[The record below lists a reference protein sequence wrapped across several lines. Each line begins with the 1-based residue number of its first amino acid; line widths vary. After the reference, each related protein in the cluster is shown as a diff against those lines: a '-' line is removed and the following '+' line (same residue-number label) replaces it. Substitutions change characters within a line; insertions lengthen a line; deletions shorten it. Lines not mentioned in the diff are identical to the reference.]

1 MLARLRGAEMTYSK
15 KLDTL
20 ALSACLVLISSSV
33 SAELVA
39 LHDSEMSKA
48 TGEGLG
54 FAIQDFIID
63 ASDSAELQVTGIKD
77 SNGGEIDIDW
87 TDFYIMGEGS
97 EKGSERT
104 TGNIGS
110 YLNPWVIRS
119 VRGSRGLTVGD
130 ADYNERYMSVG
141 NDVALLEFAT
151 DFYENPVQDSAVFGE
166 FTRYLGCT
174 YGASGCTDLGFDGA
188 GDSFAEREV
197 QAEINQLESQRIA
210 IFDKYSSFEN
220 QVSSLE
226 ATRDQVYI
234 DNIRPIEVSLAAEQE
249 EVKVATGAS
258 KIEFDEVFVQIEAD
272 TDSDQ
277 EYSDALASLGLE
289 FLKIPEVCSRNL
301 SGAYDCSDN
310 EVSAA
315 VTDKIEDYARSVDEV
330 NDQKEDVREE
340 KKRLYAEMSDDSLTG
355 YNQSYLTL
363 RDDLDEQKKLCGY
376 DDNLA
381 SCSDGLIAR
390 KESTRDNVEA
400 IALSLSNNQARRA
413 GLDIGVE
420 FEFKLNL
427 AEGGTRDDFLD
438 IDMRGVFIDGTSF
451 KLWSRPSSDPSAPG
465 SELLG
470 ELRLNLFAKEI
481 DIRACDSMDCNTDE
495 LREANTLNMDNFIL
509 SLNLGYGDVQPVKF
523 SATSEGHFQLKLE
536 DPDWSN
542 EFANPDGLSA
552 QDFYEDYYENAP
564 KSYLHIG
571 DVRVGNTSLG
581 SSTISGARAQ
591 YLSVTTRDL

>member
-1 MLARLRGAEMTYSK
+1 MMYSK
-15 KLDTL
+15 KLHRL
-20 ALSACLVLISSSV
+20 ALSVCSVLISSSV

-39 LHDSEMSKA
+39 LHDSELSKT

-119 VRGSRGLTVGD
+119 VRGSRGLSPGD
-130 ADYNERYMSVG
+130 ADYNQRYMSIG

-151 DFYENPVQDSAVFGE
+151 DSYENPVQDSAVFGE

-174 YGASGCTDLGFDGA
+174 YGAMGCTDLGFDGA
-188 GDSFAEREV
+188 GDSFAERQV
-197 QAEINQLESQRIA
+197 QAEINELESQRAA
-210 IFDKYSSFEN
+210 IFNRYSSFES
-220 QVSSLE
+220 QVSNLE
-226 ATRDQVYI
+226 ATRDQVYLQ
-234 DNIRPIEVSLAAEQE
+234 NILPIEQDLADEQQ
-249 EVKVATGAS
+249 EVEDAIVLARVDFLAIPETTRK
-258 KIEFDEVFVQIEAD
+258 DENI
-272 TDSDQ
+272 
-277 EYSDALASLGLE
+277 E

-301 SGAYDCSDN
+301 LTGAYNCGSGNTGDL
-310 EVSAA
+310 
-315 VTDKIEDYARSVDEV
+315 IEEYARAIDEV
-330 NDQKEDVREE
+330 NGQKADVREE
-340 KKRLYAEMSDDSLTG
+340 KKRLYAEMSDESLTG
-355 YNQSYLTL
+355 YNQSYITL
-363 RDDLDEQKKLCGY
+363 RDDLDSQKKLCGY
-376 DDNLA
+376 SDSLA
-381 SCSDGLIAR
+381 ACADGLVAR
-390 KESTRDNVEA
+390 KEATRDNIET
-400 IALSLSNNQARRA
+400 IALSLFNGQVRRA
-413 GLDIGVE
+413 GLDIGLE
-420 FEFKLNL
+420 FEFNLNRS
-427 AEGGTRDDFLD
+427 EGGTREDFLD
-438 IDMRGVFIDGTSF
+438 VDMRGVFIDGTSF
-451 KLWSRPSSDPSAPG
+451 KLWSRPSTDPSAPG

-470 ELRLNLFAKEI
+470 ELRLNLFAKEL
-481 DIRACDSMDCNTDE
+481 DIRACDDTVCNTE
-495 LREANTLNMDNFIL
+495 ALREANTLNMDNFIL

-536 DPDWSN
+536 NPDWTS
-542 EFANPDGLSA
+542 EYANPEGLSA
-552 QDFYEDYYENAP
+552 EAFYQDYYENAP